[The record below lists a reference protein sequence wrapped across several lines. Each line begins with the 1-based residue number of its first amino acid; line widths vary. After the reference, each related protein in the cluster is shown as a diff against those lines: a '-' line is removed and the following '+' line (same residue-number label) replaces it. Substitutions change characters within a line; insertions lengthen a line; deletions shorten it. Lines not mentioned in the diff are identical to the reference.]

1 MTQANGALA
10 GRTVL
15 ITGASGGLGER
26 FARIAAAAG
35 AKVALCA
42 RRVER
47 LEQIAA
53 DITATGGQAL
63 AVALD
68 VSQEAS
74 VKEAFDRAE
83 AAFGTVDTVIANAG
97 IEHSGSV
104 FDISVD
110 QFDQVFAVNVRGVF
124 LTARE
129 AARRMQ
135 EAGQAERGRIVL
147 VSSITGQSVAP
158 GILPY
163 SASKAAVSHMGRLF
177 AREWARTG
185 PNVNC
190 ISPGYIATDINHD
203 WFATESGQKHIR
215 TFPRRRLLDEDG
227 LDGVVLYLL
236 SDAAK
241 NTTGANFT
249 VDDGQTL

>member
-1 MTQANGALA
+1 MTEANDTLA

-35 AKVALCA
+35 ARVALCA
-42 RRVER
+42 RRVDR

-53 DITATGGQAL
+53 DIGAGGRQAL

-68 VSQEAS
+68 VSEEAS

-104 FDISVD
+104 FDISVE

>member
-53 DITATGGQAL
+53 DITATGRQAL

>member
-1 MTQANGALA
+1 MSVNLT

-26 FARIAAAAG
+26 FARIAAEAG
-35 AKVALCA
+35 AKVVLCA
-42 RRVER
+42 RRIER
-47 LEQIAA
+47 LERIATEIVA
-53 DITATGGQAL
+53 AGGCAL
-63 AVALD
+63 ALSLD
-68 VSQEAS
+68 VADESS
-74 VKEAFDRAE
+74 VISAFDLAE
-83 AAFGTVDTVIANAG
+83 AEFGTVDAVIANAG

-104 FDISVD
+104 FDISLD
-110 QFDQVFAVNVRGVF
+110 HFDEVFAVNVRGVF

-129 AARRMQ
+129 AAGRMLA
-135 EAGQAERGRIVL
+135 AGQAERGRIVL
-147 VSSITGQSVAP
+147 VSSITGQSCAA

-190 ISPGYIATDINHD
+190 ISPGYIATDINQK
-203 WFATESGQKHIR
+203 WFATESGKKHIR
-215 TFPRRRLLDEDG
+215 TFPRRRLLDDDG

-236 SDAAK
+236 SDDAK

-249 VDDGQTL
+249 VDDGQSL

>member
-1 MTQANGALA
+1 MTEANDTLA

-35 AKVALCA
+35 ARVALCA
-42 RRVER
+42 RRVDR

-53 DITATGGQAL
+53 DIGAGGGQAL

-68 VSQEAS
+68 VSEEAS

-147 VSSITGQSVAP
+147 VSSITGQSIAP

>member
-1 MTQANGALA
+1 MNVSLV

-26 FARIAAAAG
+26 FARIAASAG
-35 AKVALCA
+35 GKVVLCA
-42 RRVER
+42 RRTER
-47 LEQIAA
+47 LERIADEIMA
-53 DITATGGQAL
+53 EGGSAVP
-63 AVALD
+63 VALD
-68 VSQEAS
+68 VTDENS
-74 VKEAFDRAE
+74 VQRAFDRAE
-83 AAFGTVDTVIANAG
+83 AEIGVVDTVIANAG

-104 FDISVD
+104 FDITAD

-147 VSSITGQSVAP
+147 VSSITGQSCAA

-190 ISPGYIATDINHD
+190 ISPGYIATDINRE
-203 WFATESGQKHIR
+203 WFETEKGKKHIR
-215 TFPRRRLLDEDG
+215 TFPRRRLLNEDG
-227 LDGVVLYLL
+227 LDGVILYLL

-249 VDDGQTL
+249 VDDGQSL

>member
-1 MTQANGALA
+1 MTDTNPSLA
-10 GRTVL
+10 GRSVL

-35 AKVALCA
+35 AKVVLCA
-42 RRVER
+42 RRVDR

-53 DITATGGQAL
+53 DIEAEGGRAL

-68 VSQEAS
+68 VSQEPS
-74 VKEAFDRAE
+74 IKEAFDRAE
-83 AAFGTVDTVIANAG
+83 TEFGIIDTVIANAG

-104 FDISVD
+104 FDISVEN
-110 QFDQVFAVNVRGVF
+110 FDQVFAVNVRGVF

-147 VSSITGQSVAP
+147 VSSITGQSCAA

-203 WFATESGQKHIR
+203 WFATEKGQKHIR

-227 LDGVVLYLL
+227 LDGVVLYLM

-249 VDDGQTL
+249 VDDGQSL

>member
-1 MTQANGALA
+1 MTEKSGALA

-26 FARIAAAAG
+26 FARLAAEAG
-35 AKVALCA
+35 AKVVLCA

-53 DITATGGQAL
+53 NIEAAGGQAL

-74 VKEAFDRAE
+74 VKAGFDRAE

-104 FDISVD
+104 FDISVE

-135 EAGQAERGRIVL
+135 EAGEAERGRIVL

-203 WFATESGQKHIR
+203 WFATERGQKHIR

-227 LDGVVLYLL
+227 LDGAVLYLL

-249 VDDGQTL
+249 IDDGQSL

>member
-1 MTQANGALA
+1 MRQANGVLA

-26 FARIAAAAG
+26 FARIAADAG
-35 AKVALCA
+35 AKIVLCA

-53 DITATGGQAL
+53 DIGSAGGQAL

-68 VSQEAS
+68 VSREAS

-83 AAFGTVDTVIANAG
+83 AAFGTIDTVIANAG

-104 FDISVD
+104 LDISVE

-135 EAGQAERGRIVL
+135 EAGQADRGRIVL

-163 SASKAAVSHMGRLF
+163 SASKAAVSHMGRLL
-177 AREWARTG
+177 AREWARAG

-190 ISPGYIATDINHD
+190 ISPGYIATDINYE
-203 WFATESGQKHIR
+203 WFATELGQKHIR

-241 NTTGANFT
+241 NTTGASFT
-249 VDDGQTL
+249 VDDGQSL